1 MMPIQVLTK
10 TKKTGIMVH
19 RIKHDEYQECVRN
32 EY

>member
-1 MMPIQVLTK
+1 MVFIQVLTK
-10 TKKTGIMVH
+10 TKKPDIMVH